1 MRYKYQLLQR
11 EWSHHSYQRRYKKDH
26 RRLKTTRVHA
36 EYQIYGLNQLFAN
49 ISKMLN
55 KTSKPDKYPEDV
67 HLGTLNPL
75 AKPPKKNEKLSVRTI
90 TQLSPLKNILTIT
103 ISDRCFVKMKKHIPL
118 AQAAYQ
124 SSRFTAKQVFA
135 IKILAEK
142 LMIFENYV
150 IFLILLDMSKAFA
163 TVD

>member
-11 EWSHHSYQRRYKKDH
+11 EWSHHSYQRRYKKHH

-36 EYQIYGLNQLFAN
+36 EYQIYGSNQLFAN

-75 AKPPKKNEKLSVRTI
+75 AKPPKVKCENNH
-90 TQLSPLKNILTIT
+90 PTIT
-103 ISDRCFVKMKKHIPL
+103 IEEHTNNNN
-118 AQAAYQ
+118 Q
-124 SSRFTAKQVFA
+124 
-135 IKILAEK
+135 
-142 LMIFENYV
+142 
-150 IFLILLDMSKAFA
+150 
-163 TVD
+163 